1 MFSLTYAAV
10 TLHTKMKQFLNI
22 LLVLFLLLFISTAVE
37 AQCAVCT
44 KTSSQLGENRPQGM
58 NAAILYLMMMPF
70 AIVGFIG
77 YRWWKGN
84 KKLEQEEIRN
94 QQQANDQ

>member
-10 TLHTKMKQFLNI
+10 TLHTNMKQFLNI

-44 KTSSQLGENRPQGM
+44 KTSSQLGEKPAQGM